1 MIELNRKGY
10 INLRVIYFRQSIAAL
25 PEMYKI

>member
-1 MIELNRKGY
+1 MIELNCKGY

>member
-1 MIELNRKGY
+1 MVLYLCKGY